1 MPRPRPH
8 PPATAILLAAT
19 ALLAASALL
28 GCDAER
34 STTPGDPPTLGES
47 PAVASGNGLPNN
59 GHDRLYKFNLIG
71 VPREKNPDMT
81 GDAGRRMFVKLE
93 GPSKIYLQPGEFD
106 ILDANA
112 TDGNGGR
119 FQLPDPD
126 PDDDGETW
134 YGVYIRPV
142 GTPGGSA
149 TIGSCVEADF
159 DATLPGDETLCSTET
174 KVLVRGTGKPRA
186 ENVSKELLSVCLDT
200 DQIVEA
206 NPCDVRSFLF
216 DDETVEYLWN
226 YDNNGLRVAQ
236 VYFLEIPQQIGLD
249 P

>member
-1 MPRPRPH
+1 MPIRTRN
-8 PPATAILLAAT
+8 AVGLLAA
-19 ALLAASALL
+19 AALL

-34 STTPGDPPTLGES
+34 TTVPTMVGS
-47 PAVASGNGLPNN
+47 PAVAEGNGLPDN
-59 GHDRLYKFNLIG
+59 GHARLYKFNLIG
-71 VPREKNPDMT
+71 VPRDKKPDMS
-81 GDAGRRMFVKLE
+81 GDAGKRMFVKLE
-93 GPSKIYLQPGEFD
+93 GQSKIYLQKGEFD

-126 PDDDGETW
+126 PDGDGVTS
-134 YGVYIRPV
+134 YGVYVRPV

-149 TIGSCVEADF
+149 RVGSCIEGDL
-159 DATLPGDETLCSTET
+159 DPTLEGDETLCSTET
-174 KVLVRGTGKPRA
+174 KLLVRGTGKPQV
-186 ENVSKELLSVCLDT
+186 ENVSKELLSLCLDT
-200 DQIVEA
+200 DDIVG
-206 NPCDVRSFLF
+206 CDTRSFLF

-236 VYFLEIPQQIGLD
+236 VYFLEISQDIGLD

>member
-1 MPRPRPH
+1 MPIRTRN
-8 PPATAILLAAT
+8 AVGLLAA
-19 ALLAASALL
+19 AALL

-34 STTPGDPPTLGES
+34 TTVPMMEGS
-47 PAVASGNGLPNN
+47 SAVANGNGLPDN
-59 GHDRLYKFNLIG
+59 GQARLYKFNLIG

-81 GDAGRRMFVKLE
+81 GDAGKRMFVKLE
-93 GPSKIYLQPGEFD
+93 GQSKIYLLPGEFD

-112 TDGNGGR
+112 TDGNGGK

-126 PDDDGETW
+126 PDGNGETS

-142 GTPGGSA
+142 GTPHKSA
-149 TIGSCVEADF
+149 TIGSCIEGDL
-159 DATLPGDETLCSTET
+159 DPTLPGDETLCSTET
-174 KVLVRGTGKPRA
+174 KVLVRDTGKPKV

-200 DQIVEA
+200 DDVVG
-206 NPCDVRSFLF
+206 CDTRSFLF
-216 DDETVEYLWN
+216 DDDAVDYLWN
-226 YDNNGLRVAQ
+226 FDNNGLRVAQ

>member
-1 MPRPRPH
+1 MPKSR
-8 PPATAILLAAT
+8 PPATVVLLAAT
-19 ALLAASALL
+19 ALLAAAALL

-34 STTPGDPPTLGES
+34 ATTPADSPTLADS
-47 PAVASGNGLPNN
+47 PALAAANGLPNN
-59 GHDRLYKFNLIG
+59 GHDRLYKFNIIG
-71 VPREKNPDMT
+71 VPRAKNPDMT
-81 GDAGRRMFVKLE
+81 GDAGKRMFVKLE
-93 GPSKIYLQPGEFD
+93 GQSKIYLQPGEFD
-106 ILDANA
+106 VIDANA

-126 PDDDGETW
+126 PDGDGETW
-134 YGVYIRPV
+134 YGVYVRPV
-142 GTPGGSA
+142 GTPHRSA

-159 DATLPGDETLCSTET
+159 DPTLPGDETLCSTET
-174 KVLVRGTGKPRA
+174 KLLVRGTGKPQVQ
-186 ENVSKELLSVCLDT
+186 NVSKELLSVCLDL
-200 DQIVEA
+200 DQIIEQ

-236 VYFLEIPQQIGLD
+236 VYFLEIPEEIGLD

>member
-1 MPRPRPH
+1 MLNRTRS
-8 PPATAILLAAT
+8 AIGVLAAA
-19 ALLAASALL
+19 ALF

-34 STTPGDPPTLGES
+34 STVPTMEGS
-47 PAVASGNGLPNN
+47 SAVAGGNGLPDN
-59 GHDRLYKFNLIG
+59 GHARLYKFNLIG
-71 VPREKNPDMT
+71 VPRDKRPDMT
-81 GDAGRRMFVKLE
+81 ADQGKRMFVKLE
-93 GPSKIYLQPGEFD
+93 GPSKIYLENGEFD

-126 PDDDGETW
+126 PDGDGQTW

-142 GTPGGSA
+142 GTPNRSA
-149 TIGSCVEADF
+149 TIGSCIEGDL
-159 DATLPGDETLCSTET
+159 DPTLDGIETLCSTET
-174 KVLVRGTGKPRA
+174 KLLVRGTGKPRV

-200 DQIVEA
+200 DDVLG
-206 NPCDVRSFLF
+206 CDTRSFLF
-216 DDETVEYLWN
+216 DDDAVEYLWN

-236 VYFLEIPQQIGLD
+236 VYFLEISQSIGLD

>member
-1 MPRPRPH
+1 MPIRTRN
-8 PPATAILLAAT
+8 AVGLLAA
-19 ALLAASALL
+19 AALL

-34 STTPGDPPTLGES
+34 TMVPTMDRS
-47 PAVASGNGLPNN
+47 PTVAQGNGLPNN

-71 VPREKNPDMT
+71 VPRAKNPDMT
-81 GDAGRRMFVKLE
+81 GDAGKRMFVKLE
-93 GPSKIYLQPGEFD
+93 GPSKIYLAPGEFD

-126 PDDDGETW
+126 PDGDGVTA

-142 GTPGGSA
+142 GTPNRSA
-149 TIGSCVEADF
+149 TIGSCIE
-159 DATLPGDETLCSTET
+159 GDLDTSVDGIETLCSTET

-186 ENVSKELLSVCLDT
+186 ENVSKELLSLCLDT
-200 DQIVEA
+200 DDVVG
-206 NPCDVRSFLF
+206 CDTRSFLF
-216 DDETVEYLWN
+216 DDDAVDYLWN

-236 VYFLEIPQQIGLD
+236 VYFLEIPQSIGLT

>member
-1 MPRPRPH
+1 MPIRTRN
-8 PPATAILLAAT
+8 AVGLLAAV
-19 ALLAASALL
+19 ALF

-34 STTPGDPPTLGES
+34 TTVPTMEGSST
-47 PAVASGNGLPNN
+47 VAHGNGLPDN

-71 VPREKNPDMT
+71 VPKEKTPDMT
-81 GDAGRRMFVKLE
+81 GDAGKRMFVKLE
-93 GPSKIYLQPGEFD
+93 GPSRIYLQPGEYFD
-106 ILDANA
+106 IIDANA

-126 PDDDGETW
+126 PDNNGETW

-142 GTPGGSA
+142 GTPHRNA
-149 TIGSCVEADF
+149 TIGTCVEADF
-159 DATLPGDETLCSTET
+159 DLTLPGEETLCSTET
-174 KVLVRGTGKPRA
+174 KLLVRDTGKPKV

-226 YDNNGLRVAQ
+226 YDNNGLKVAQ
-236 VYFLEIPQQIGLD
+236 VYFLEIPQQIGLE

>member
-1 MPRPRPH
+1 M
-8 PPATAILLAAT
+8 AT
-19 ALLAASALL
+19 ALF

-34 STTPGDPPTLGES
+34 TTTPADSPTLGES
-47 PAVASGNGLPNN
+47 PTLASANGLPNN
-59 GHDRLYKFNLIG
+59 GHDRLYKFNIIG

-81 GDAGRRMFVKLE
+81 GDAGKRMFVKLE
-93 GPSKIYLQPGEFD
+93 GPSKIYLQKGEFD
-106 ILDANA
+106 IIDANA

-126 PDDDGETW
+126 PDGNGETW

-142 GTPGGSA
+142 GNSGRSA

-159 DATLPGDETLCSTET
+159 DPTLPGWRRSA
-174 KVLVRGTGKPRA
+174 RPRPSCWSGA
-186 ENVSKELLSVCLDT
+186 PESRRWQNVSKELLSVCLDT
-200 DQIVEA
+200 DHIVEQ

-216 DDETVEYLWN
+216 DDEAVEYLWN

-236 VYFLEIPQQIGLD
+236 VYFLEIPQQIGLV

>member
-1 MPRPRPH
+1 MPIRTK
-8 PPATAILLAAT
+8 PAVSLLAVAT
-19 ALLAASALL
+19 LL

-34 STTPGDPPTLGES
+34 TTVPTMDGSSTL
-47 PAVASGNGLPNN
+47 AHANGLPNN

-81 GDAGRRMFVKLE
+81 GDAGKRMFVKLE
-93 GPSKIYLQPGEFD
+93 GPSKIYLQKGEEFD

-112 TDGNGGR
+112 TDANGGK

-126 PDDDGETW
+126 PDGDGETW

-142 GTPGGSA
+142 GTPHRSA
-149 TIGSCVEADF
+149 RIGSCIEGDL
-159 DATLPGDETLCSTET
+159 DPTLPGEETLCSTET
-174 KVLVRGTGKPRA
+174 KLLVRGTGKPRV

-200 DQIVEA
+200 DDVLG
-206 NPCDVRSFLF
+206 CDTRSFLF
-216 DDETVEYLWN
+216 DDEAVEYLWN
-226 YDNNGLRVAQ
+226 YDNYGLKVAQ
-236 VYFLEIPQQIGLD
+236 VYILEVPQQIGLN